1 MKYRRELELYEKFL
15 NEKELAKGTQEIYF
29 RQAREFLE
37 YIGEKELKKELI
49 IEYKNSLKE
58 KELAAST
65 YNLYIT
71 AVNNYLKFRGY
82 EEYVVK
88 TQKIQKRRNLN
99 NLLKVEDYYRLLDH
113 ALKSGRRKYYYIMRT
128 LALTGIRVSELR
140 YITVESLEI
149 KVFVAFNKGKVRE
162 VCLPDDLVTE
172 LKKYCEIANITKGTI
187 FTGNN
192 KKPITRNAVYQM
204 MQILAEE
211 TRISPKTVHP
221 HNFRHLFAV
230 TYMQHYSNIFELAD
244 LLGHSNLEITRIYA
258 VTTIEEKRK
267 KLNRLG
273 L

>member
-1 MKYRRELELYEKFL
+1 ML
-15 NEKELAKGTQEIYF
+15 
-29 RQAREFLE
+29 
-37 YIGEKELKKELI
+37 
-49 IEYKNSLKE
+49 
-58 KELAAST
+58 
-65 YNLYIT
+65 
-71 AVNNYLKFRGY
+71 
-82 EEYVVK
+82 
-88 TQKIQKRRNLN
+88 
-99 NLLKVEDYYRLLDH
+99 
-113 ALKSGRRKYYYIMRT
+113 
-128 LALTGIRVSELR
+128 
-140 YITVESLEI
+140 TVESLEI

-211 TRISPKTVHP
+211 TRFLSKTVHP

-267 KLNRLG
+267 KT
-273 L
+273 